1 MSIEAKLRITANG
14 KTYEN
19 PSPHYGEIRDFLY
32 KTYGFGAQTL
42 TSKEAI
48 QQLAKLYH
56 EEVNF
61 LEIPLELTVYD
72 DHETNIHKIYEQD
85 DLNAFKDAYEHDNLE
100 VYETGVPYPTFE
112 SLAFPFFTNDIH
124 QLEGES
130 DIFDGDE
137 PIEHDDMM
145 KLFRYLENLFAGRLL
160 FGIEVSAI
168 DKIEISVG

>member
-32 KTYGFGAQTL
+32 KTYGLGAKTL
-42 TSKEAI
+42 TSKEDI
-48 QQLAKLYH
+48 ENLAKLYH
-56 EEVNF
+56 DEVDV
-61 LEIPLELTVYD
+61 LEIPLGLTVYD
-72 DHETNIHKIYEQD
+72 TYEAIVRKIYDQN
-85 DLNAFKDAYEHDNLE
+85 DLENFKYAYEHDNLE
-100 VYETGVPYPTFE
+100 VFETGIPYPTFE

-130 DIFDGDE
+130 DIFNGDE
-137 PIEHDDMM
+137 PISHDDMM
-145 KLFRYLENLFAGRLL
+145 ELFSYLDNLFAGRLL

-168 DKIEISVG
+168 QKIEISVG